1 MCCLFPTLPFSLM
14 LHFPLCSHCTISVFI
29 PFLSSCNPSPVH
41 HNYKWCHHCGSTESL
56 FSLWGVVWVGKKC
69 SQYTVLFVKTNW
81 LCPVHVH
88 HNYRWCH
95 CFLFNWVTIFTLG
108 PIRVTSQSIL
118 MKLSHSWYGS
128 YTHLIWE
135 LHTSDMGATRIWSRY
150 NSKCKSW
157 WRKGW
162 FIYTSLA
169 CSG

>member
-1 MCCLFPTLPFSLM
+1 M
-14 LHFPLCSHCTISVFI
+14 LHFPFCSHCTISVFI

-81 LCPVHVH
+81 LCTIHVH

-95 CFLFNWVTIFTLG
+95 RFLFNWVTIFTLG
-108 PIRVTSQSIL
+108 LIRVTSQSIL

-135 LHTSDMGATRIWSRY
+135 LHASDMWATRIWYGS
-150 NSKCKSW
+150 
-157 WRKGW
+157 
-162 FIYTSLA
+162 YTHLIWELHASDQDTTVNAKAGDEKAGL
-169 CSG
+169 STHR